1 MRADAVGGKD
11 KVMKTTGFALAA
23 ALVCSP
29 LAAQDAGEQGT
40 KEQVSEASEEAVQEE
55 AVEADDKDKIIC
67 RRTAIVGSKFKKKLC
82 GTQEMW
88 DSMAARGRDATAEFQ
103 RKGRGIRQGN

>member
-1 MRADAVGGKD
+1 MRWQTVGRKD
-11 KVMKTTGFALAA
+11 CEMKKFVFAAAA

-29 LAAQDAGEQGT
+29 LAAQDAERQDVET
-40 KEQVSEASEEAVQEE
+40 AAEVSTEEAAPDEAEE
-55 AVEADDKDKIIC
+55 AEDKDRVIC
-67 RRTAIVGSKFKKKLC
+67 RRTAVVGSKFKKKLC

-88 DSMAARGRDATAEFQ
+88 DQMSARGRDATAEFQ